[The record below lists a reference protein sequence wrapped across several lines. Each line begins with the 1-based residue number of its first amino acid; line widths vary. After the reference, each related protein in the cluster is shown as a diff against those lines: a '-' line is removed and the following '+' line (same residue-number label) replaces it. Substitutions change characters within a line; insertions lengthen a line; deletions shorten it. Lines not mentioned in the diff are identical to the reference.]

1 MAYFYGRGVQDM
13 KGSDAIAVADLIRL
27 KKEGFVPARD
37 IILALTADEEGGK
50 SNGVDWLLK
59 NRRELVDAEYVL
71 TLIAARCTPT
81 NH

>member
-1 MAYFYGRGVQDM
+1 M

-50 SNGVDWLLK
+50 SNGVDWLFEK
-59 NRRELVDAEYVL
+59 PPRTRRCGV
-71 TLIAARCTPT
+71 RSQP
-81 NH
+81 